1 MAKIH
6 ILTGNGGNIY
16 TAVVHSPT
24 PAGNNSANVPWSD
37 ALKNSGMATT
47 ILPVGN
53 GAGQNTQSE
62 ANQIAAGSV
71 FETVVVY
78 EDDPNR
84 TNAERLADLDLRA
97 SQAVA
102 ENSADIQRKLKFFG
116 LTRN

>member
-1 MAKIH
+1 MSKIH
-6 ILTGNGGNIY
+6 ILTGNGGNLF

-24 PAGNNSANVPWSD
+24 PVGNNSAGVSW
-37 ALKNSGMATT
+37 ATAIQNSGMATT

-62 ANQIAAGSV
+62 ANQIAAGTV
-71 FETVVVY
+71 FETVVPY

-102 ENSADIQRKLKFFG
+102 EQQAGLQAKLKFFG